1 VRILVCNA
9 NTTQAVTDACAAA
22 ARATAGPGTEIIAAT
37 PRFGPRIITT
47 RAENAIAAH
56 ALLETL
62 AEHREGTDAA
72 ILAVS
77 YDTALEAARQLMPFP
92 VVGMTEAACLFAC
105 TVATR
110 FGIATFNQ
118 AQSYR
123 ELVAHHG
130 LAGRFTGVHITG
142 GQATDMFSDPNGT
155 SARLLA
161 AIERCVA
168 DGAEAVILGG
178 AALAGQA
185 ARLQPKVVV
194 PLLDGIACATVLAES
209 LVRLGLPRP
218 GVGTL
223 MAPCKDSVGLSAPLA
238 RLLAGGA

>member
-1 VRILVCNA
+1 MPRILVCNA

-22 ARATAGPGTEIIAAT
+22 ARAAAGPDTEIIAAT
-37 PRFGPRIITT
+37 PRFGPKSINT

-92 VVGMTEAACLFAC
+92 VIGMTEAACLLAC

-130 LAGRFTGVHITG
+130 LAGRFTSVHITG
-142 GQATDMFSDPNGT
+142 GQATDMFSDPAGT

-185 ARLQPKVVV
+185 VRLQPKAPV
-194 PLLDGIACATVLAES
+194 PLLDGIACATILAEA
-209 LVRLGLPRP
+209 LIRLAD
-218 GVGTL
+218 TSIA
-223 MAPCKDSVGLSAPLA
+223 APSSDES
-238 RLLAGGA
+238 RNEMTEN